1 MLEKLTAF
9 TESLS
14 RIPAALLVALIATIS
29 IILFVP
35 ESIANTLSIDGF
47 REQFRVYLGPSLLLL
62 IAIACVR
69 LAQLPIN
76 IWKAKKL
83 LAQRQETLHN
93 LTSQE
98 KGYPSK
104 YIFDDHNTINVGLN
118 DGVMAGLEYKRI
130 VYRASN
136 TGTVENGFPF
146 NLHDWAREYL
156 KQNSHLLE
164 GAIGSPRTPDEILR
178 DDGW

>member
-9 TESLS
+9 TESLLK
-14 RIPAALLVALIATIS
+14 IPAALLVALIATIS

-83 LAQRQETLHN
+83 HAQRQETLHN

-98 KGYPSK
+98 KGYLSK
-104 YIFDDHNTINVGLN
+104 YIIDDQNTINVGAN
-118 DGVMAGLEYKRI
+118 DGVMAGLVHKRI
-130 VYRASN
+130 VYLASQ
-136 TGTVENGFPF
+136 TGNISDGFPF
-146 NLHDWAREYL
+146 NLHDWARKYL
-156 KQNSHLLE
+156 KENPPLLE
-164 GAIGSPRTPDEILR
+164 GAIGSPRTPDEILGAK
-178 DDGW
+178 GW